1 MTHVPDPGSRQDDPS
16 HPMTGH
22 RSSRSL
28 PGGGKLD
35 GVATARAQ
43 EIRTGLAWLHAAD
56 PVLAQVID
64 DRPDFDPD
72 VWVRRLPAMDL
83 FGALVFQIIGQQI
96 SVVAA
101 TAIFA
106 RLTGRFGGRV
116 PDAGELAAV
125 DQGTLRGLGLSR
137 RKAATVLDLAQR
149 FSDGRLSEAELREL
163 PDQEVIR
170 RLTEIKGIGAWT
182 VQGALLIALQRPDVI
197 RADDLALRRSIQAR
211 YGLDHLPDPA
221 EVADLARRW
230 RPYRSLASSL
240 LLAAARSS

>member
-1 MTHVPDPGSRQDDPS
+1 MTILAITVVP
-16 HPMTGH
+16 
-22 RSSRSL
+22 
-28 PGGGKLD
+28 
-35 GVATARAQ
+35 A
-43 EIRTGLAWLHAAD
+43 
-56 PVLAQVID
+56 
-64 DRPDFDPD
+64 
-72 VWVRRLPAMDL
+72 
-83 FGALVFQIIGQQI
+83 
-96 SVVAA
+96 
-101 TAIFA
+101 
-106 RLTGRFGGRV
+106 
-116 PDAGELAAV
+116 
-125 DQGTLRGLGLSR
+125 TLRGLGLSW

-197 RADDLALRRSIQAR
+197 RTDDLALRHSIQAR

-230 RPYRSLASSL
+230 RPYQSLASSL

>member
-1 MTHVPDPGSRQDDPS
+1 M
-16 HPMTGH
+16 
-22 RSSRSL
+22 
-28 PGGGKLD
+28 
-35 GVATARAQ
+35 TARAE
-43 EIRTGLAWLHAAD
+43 EIRTALAWLHAAD

-64 DRPDFDPD
+64 EHPDFDPD

-101 TAIFA
+101 TAIFG

-125 DQGTLRGLGLSR
+125 DQGALRALGLSR

-149 FSDGRLSEAELREL
+149 FTDGRLSEAELREL

-170 RLTEIKGIGAWT
+170 RLSEVKGIGAWT

-197 RADDLALRRSIQAR
+197 RTDDIALRHSIQAR

-221 EVADLARRW
+221 EVAGLARPW

-240 LLAAARSS
+240 LLAAGRANPPEGH

>member
-1 MTHVPDPGSRQDDPS
+1 M
-16 HPMTGH
+16 
-22 RSSRSL
+22 
-28 PGGGKLD
+28 
-35 GVATARAQ
+35 RAQ

-56 PVLAQVID
+56 PVLTQVID
-64 DRPDFDPD
+64 EHPDFDPD
-72 VWVRRLPAMDL
+72 VWIRRLPALDL
-83 FGALVFQIIGQQI
+83 FGALVFQIVGQQI

-116 PDAGELAAV
+116 PDARELAAV
-125 DQGTLRGLGLSR
+125 DQETLRGLGLSW

-149 FSDGRLSEAELREL
+149 FSDGRLSETELREL
-163 PDQEVIR
+163 PDQEVIKR
-170 RLTEIKGIGAWT
+170 FTEVKGIGAWT

-197 RADDLALRRSIQAR
+197 RPDDLALRHAIQAR
-211 YGLDHLPDPA
+211 YGLGHLPDAA

-230 RPYRSLASSL
+230 KPYRSLASSL

>member
-1 MTHVPDPGSRQDDPS
+1 M
-16 HPMTGH
+16 
-22 RSSRSL
+22 
-28 PGGGKLD
+28 
-35 GVATARAQ
+35 TARAQ
-43 EIRTGLAWLHAAD
+43 EIRTGLACLHAAD

-72 VWVRRLPAMDL
+72 VWIRKLPAMDL

-96 SVVAA
+96 SVIAA
-101 TAIFA
+101 TAIFT
-106 RLTGRFGGRV
+106 RLTERFGGRV
-116 PDAGELAAV
+116 PDAGELTAF

-170 RLTEIKGIGAWT
+170 RLTEVKGIGAWT
-182 VQGALLIALQRPDVI
+182 VQGALLIALHRPDVI
-197 RADDLALRRSIQAR
+197 RTDDLALRHSIQAH

-221 EVADLARRW
+221 EVADLARHW